1 MTAKRRDSKGR
12 VLRTG
17 ESQRSDG
24 RYVFR
29 YTDTNGR
36 EQSVYS
42 WRLVNTDKIKEGQR
56 DSGALRDIEK
66 QILKDLDDQIK
77 TREAN
82 RTTVDKLFDQF
93 MSIRTDLRETTRCC
107 YRNMYEKHVKNR
119 IGGVVIGQLKP
130 TDIQRLYSA
139 IADEDRVAATTVQ
152 KIHSFLYQ
160 TLENAV
166 MDNLVRLNPAS
177 NAFRNFRKTAD
188 LTSKERNPLTEE
200 EQARF
205 LQYVYSTKEFKRM
218 ANLVTVLIGTGLRI
232 SEALGLRYE
241 DCDMTNGIIHVNHEL
256 LYKTGEDGK
265 YRYRISTPK
274 TRAGYRI
281 VPMMDDVKTAL
292 KREMKKVRREDNKFT
307 VDGYTGFIFLNSKG
321 KVYTQSF
328 VFDTLQRIR
337 DYYNAEE
344 AERAREEK
352 RTPVFLP
359 KLSAHIMRHTFCSRM
374 CENDANL
381 KDLQDIMGH
390 RNIRTTMETYTK
402 TSQNKKIETIK
413 SMNGAFKI
421 SYP

>member
-1 MTAKRRDSKGR
+1 MGKPSPFFFFLTGASETNLVKSEITRRLRLHR
-12 VLRTG
+12 VAEATVTMMNADILFFR
-17 ESQRSDG
+17 D
-24 RYVFR
+24 YVFF
-29 YTDTNGR
+29 
-36 EQSVYS
+36 ELIYS
-42 WRLVNTDKIKEGQR
+42 
-56 DSGALRDIEK
+56 
-66 QILKDLDDQIK
+66 
-77 TREAN
+77 
-82 RTTVDKLFDQF
+82 
-93 MSIRTDLRETTRCC
+93 C
-107 YRNMYEKHVKNR
+107 
-119 IGGVVIGQLKP
+119 
-130 TDIQRLYSA
+130 
-139 IADEDRVAATTVQ
+139 
-152 KIHSFLYQ
+152 
-160 TLENAV
+160 
-166 MDNLVRLNPAS
+166 
-177 NAFRNFRKTAD
+177 
-188 LTSKERNPLTEE
+188 
-200 EQARF
+200 
-205 LQYVYSTKEFKRM
+205 
-218 ANLVTVLIGTGLRI
+218 GLRI